1 MNARPL
7 FRRLALA
14 ASLLA
19 LCGAASALEEK
30 SLLTGDGTVYTF
42 RAGTVAELNATAY
55 SGPNDDSIIQWTAR
69 AQGGSK
75 YVATVPGTAGASAK
89 KNLQLAYDDAT
100 GALILLWKEEVSVLN
115 VLHLG
120 ILRGFEWTMA
130 DLLPNLGFPHTF
142 NPQMVL
148 THQTVHFTNSDGNDA
163 TRLRPILHLVWWEEA
178 SSMGAR
184 YAPIFLDETT
194 SANDVKVYDLPAL
207 IGSSAVNSDF
217 GQPAAVY
224 QHPSVRADGSNG
236 ELAINFADLAS
247 RKDVV
252 LRVTFPDGTET
263 PSTDPGGSTAQ
274 RRRIPVVGV
283 KFTGPMPDAGSFP
296 TGAAISTLIGPSYNP
311 TLYWT
316 GANSVSYVRTDGKT
330 WSAVRSIAVTS
341 DLPLD
346 QAMRLVEDMANRN

>member
-1 MNARPL
+1 
-7 FRRLALA
+7 
-14 ASLLA
+14 
-19 LCGAASALEEK
+19 
-30 SLLTGDGTVYTF
+30 
-42 RAGTVAELNATAY
+42 
-55 SGPNDDSIIQWTAR
+55 
-69 AQGGSK
+69 
-75 YVATVPGTAGASAK
+75 
-89 KNLQLAYDDAT
+89 
-100 GALILLWKEEVSVLN
+100 
-115 VLHLG
+115 
-120 ILRGFEWTMA
+120 MA

-142 NPQMVL
+142 NPQMIL
-148 THQTVHFTNSDGNDA
+148 THQTVHFIGSDGNDA
-163 TRLRPILHLVWWEEA
+163 TRVRPILHLVWWEEA

-207 IGSSAVNSDF
+207 IGSSPVNSDF

-236 ELAINFADLAS
+236 ELAISFADLAS
-247 RKDVV
+247 RKNVV

-263 PSTDPGGSTAQ
+263 PSTSSPGDATAQ

-283 KFTGPMPDAGSFP
+283 KFTGPMPDGGFFP

-316 GANSVSYVRTDGKT
+316 GANSVSYVRTDGKA

-341 DLPLD
+341 DMTLD
-346 QAMRLVEDMANRN
+346 RAMRLVEDMANRN